1 MPNKIDW
8 SSLTHEKRI
17 KILGETTVD
26 TIVATYK
33 IADSDDAT
41 FRQFIGRELKL
52 WNPQNIASFKTAG
65 EAPTKDVVLGAWRD
79 LERSE
84 ALLELTDNSID
95 TWLRRKAVYPAKTAS
110 ELNIYIDIDRAT
122 HQLTYEDNAGG
133 VPEEKLENLVVP
145 GHSDTQALSH
155 TIGSYKTG
163 GKKAI
168 FRLAVAAQIST
179 RYWSPSGSND
189 ESISIHLDQAW
200 INDSALYKFPYAQL
214 KNKSVLE
221 KGQTKFILQLREEPI
236 GGPPWFTEPEKVEN
250 IKKEILQAYS
260 LLLVRNPSIHIYF
273 LDRTKSLEPVDM
285 YSFSGSFAK
294 GIDLRPQQVIFEFE
308 MDYEGKKNPLSVEI
322 VLGCRT
328 TSGVKG
334 GAPVGIDLY
343 GNDRLFL
350 GFDQSLFSPLL
361 PQGNA
366 RNLVRGFVNIK
377 GPNVFIPWD
386 THKRHLNIDRDIINI
401 LTKHPLIVEL
411 FSNWKRAYSDIS
423 LSEVSK
429 IIKEPLPKP
438 FDKTRSDLTI
448 PHRTKVPLD
457 PNKRRAVSLP
467 KDIYVPKVKTSKRK
481 NNNVAVRM
489 QFTSNEARLIM
500 GYYHIKGDL
509 SSASGEIGAS
519 IKETVLK
526 IVAKSK

>member
-1 MPNKIDW
+1 MPRKIEW
-8 SSLTHEKRI
+8 YSLTHEKRI
-17 KILGETTVD
+17 KVLGETPVD
-26 TIVATYK
+26 AIVATYET
-33 IADSDDAT
+33 AGLDDAM
-41 FRQFIGRELKL
+41 FRQFIGRELSL
-52 WNPQNIASFKTAG
+52 WNPTNIASFKTAG

-95 TWLRRKAVYPAKTAS
+95 NWLRRKAEYPTKTAA
-110 ELNIYIDIDRAT
+110 ELNIYIDIDQAT
-122 HQLTYEDNAGG
+122 HQLLYEDNAGG

-179 RYWSPSGSND
+179 RYWSPSGSSD
-189 ESISIHLDQAW
+189 EAISIHLDQAW

-214 KNKSVLE
+214 KNKSVLD

-236 GGPPWFTEPEKVEN
+236 GGPPWFTEPDKVDK
-250 IKKEILQAYS
+250 IKKELLQAYT

-273 LDRTKSLEPVDM
+273 LDRTKPLVPVDM
-285 YSFSGSFAK
+285 YSFSGSFET
-294 GIDLRPQQVIFEFE
+294 GIDLRPQQVVFQME
-308 MDYEGKKNPLSVEI
+308 MDYEGIKHALSIEI

-350 GFDQSLFSPLL
+350 GCDQSLFAPLL

-411 FSNWKRAYSDIS
+411 FGNWKRVYGDIS
-423 LSEVSK
+423 SSEVRR
-429 IIKEPLPKP
+429 IINNPLPKP
-438 FDKTRSDLTI
+438 FDKAKADLTI
-448 PHRTKVPLD
+448 PHRITVPLD
-457 PNKRRAVSLP
+457 PNKRRAVCLP
-467 KDIYVPKVKTSKRK
+467 KDIYVPKVKVSKKK
-481 NNNVAVRM
+481 NNNIAVRM
-489 QFTSNEARLIM
+489 QFTSNEARVLASH
-500 GYYHIKGDL
+500 YHIKGEL
-509 SSASGEIGAS
+509 SSITGELGAS
-519 IKETVLK
+519 IKETILTMVM
-526 IVAKSK
+526 KSK